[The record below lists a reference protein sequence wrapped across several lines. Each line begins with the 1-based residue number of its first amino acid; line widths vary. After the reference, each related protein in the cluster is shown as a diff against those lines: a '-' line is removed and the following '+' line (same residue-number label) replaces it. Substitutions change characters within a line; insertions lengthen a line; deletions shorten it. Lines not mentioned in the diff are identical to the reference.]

1 MSSKMTSE
9 FDALLGD
16 VGVERFLSEYWQR
29 KPLLIRQAIPDYK
42 SPLEPD
48 ELAGLSLEEEVESR
62 IVLKNGAHPWE
73 LRRGPFG
80 EDAYKTLPEQDW
92 TLLVQAVD
100 QFVPEVAELLSR
112 FRFLP
117 SWRIDDV
124 MISYATPGGG
134 VGPHFDNYDVFLL
147 QAEGKRRW
155 RIGQH
160 CTSESPLQ
168 DNPDLRILRDFECQ
182 DEWVLEPGD
191 MLYIPP
197 GVAHDGIAETD
208 CLTYSI
214 GFRAPS
220 HQEILV
226 HFTDYLAHQLS
237 EDVRY
242 SDAGLKQPQ
251 DPAAIDPES
260 IDRLQQSILQ
270 LVENREA
277 LATWFGRHMT
287 EVKYPE
293 LAQSYIDDEADLQGG
308 LNEGYALIHNPS
320 VRLAYR
326 ITEGGEV
333 QVFASG
339 EHCTV
344 AGELLPLVQLI
355 CNQSYLTPEALD
367 SWHEDA
373 QAIELLEQLFAKGYL
388 LMERDDE

>member
-1 MSSKMTSE
+1 MTSE

-16 VGVERFLSEYWQR
+16 VGVERFLREYWQR
-29 KPLLIRQAIPDYK
+29 KPLLIRQAIPGYS
-42 SPLEPD
+42 SPIEPN

-62 IVLKNGAHPWE
+62 IVLKDGEHPWQ
-73 LRRGPFG
+73 LRRGPFAD
-80 EDAYKTLPEQDW
+80 EDYQQLPEKDW

-100 QFVPEVAELLSR
+100 QFVPEVADLLQR

-117 SWRIDDV
+117 TWRLDDV

-147 QAEGKRRW
+147 QAEGQRRW

-160 CTSESPLQ
+160 CSSESPLQ
-168 DNPDLRILRDFECQ
+168 DNPDLRILRDFDCQ

-197 GVAHDGIAETD
+197 GVAHDGVAETD
-208 CLTYSI
+208 CLTFSI

-220 HQEILV
+220 YQEVLV
-226 HFTDYLAHQLS
+226 HFTDYLAHQLN
-237 EDVRY
+237 DDARY

-251 DPAAIDPES
+251 DPAAIDPEAV
-260 IDRLQQSILQ
+260 DRLQQSLLA
-270 LVENREA
+270 LVQDKEA

-287 EVKYPE
+287 ETRYPE
-293 LAQSYIDDEADLQGG
+293 LMQSYIDEDADLRAG
-308 LNEGYALIHNPS
+308 LSEGQALLHNPS

-326 ITEGGEV
+326 VAANDQI

-339 EHCTV
+339 EHCAV
-344 AGELLPLVQLI
+344 PSRLLALVQLI
-355 CNQSYLTPEALD
+355 CNQAYLAPQSLEQWHQDDEAM
-367 SWHEDA
+367 
-373 QAIELLEQLFAKGYL
+373 ELLEQLLDKGYL
-388 LMERDDE
+388 LLERDDE

>member
-1 MSSKMTSE
+1 MSSE

-29 KPLLIRQAIPDYK
+29 KPLLIRQAIPDYS
-42 SPLEPD
+42 SPVEPD

-62 IVLKNGAHPWE
+62 IIIKNGSHPWE
-73 LRRGPFG
+73 LRRGPFSD
-80 EDAYKTLPEQDW
+80 EDYKQLPEQDW

-100 QFVPEVAELLSR
+100 QFVPEVAELLQR

-117 SWRIDDV
+117 SWRVDDV

-147 QAEGKRRW
+147 QVEGKRRW
-155 RIGQH
+155 RVGQH
-160 CTSESPLQ
+160 CTSESALQ
-168 DNPDLRILRDFECQ
+168 DNPDLRILREFECQ

-197 GVAHDGIAETD
+197 GIAHDGIAETD

-220 HQEILV
+220 HQEVLV

-260 IDRLQQSILQ
+260 IDRLQQSILE
-270 LVENREA
+270 LVQNKEA

-287 EVKYPE
+287 EAKYPE
-293 LAQSYIDDEADLQGG
+293 LAQNYIDDDADLLAG
-308 LNEGYALIHNPS
+308 LNAGYGLIHNPC

-326 ITEGGEV
+326 VTESSEIEL
-333 QVFASG
+333 FASG
-339 EHCTV
+339 EHCRV
-344 AGELLPLVQLI
+344 PGELKALVQLI
-355 CNQSYLTPEALD
+355 CNQSYLSPEALEQ
-367 SWHEDA
+367 WQQDA
-373 QAIELLEQLFAKGYL
+373 GAIELLEQLLDKGYL
-388 LMERDDE
+388 LLERDDE